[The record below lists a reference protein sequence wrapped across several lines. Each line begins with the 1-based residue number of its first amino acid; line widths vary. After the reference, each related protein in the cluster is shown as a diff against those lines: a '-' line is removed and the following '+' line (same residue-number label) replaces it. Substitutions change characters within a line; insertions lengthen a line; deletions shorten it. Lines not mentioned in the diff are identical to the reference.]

1 MSFSTEERDQELYR
15 NIVEAHS
22 YIDRYVEGVNQAE
35 FLMDRKTQDAV
46 CMRLQQIL
54 ECSTELS
61 TKSKSK
67 LKIDWPSLVAMR
79 NKISHSYVD
88 IDADI
93 VWEVID
99 ELEEFSKLIEWA
111 KKNTG

>member
-1 MSFSTEERDQELYR
+1 
-15 NIVEAHS
+15 
-22 YIDRYVEGVNQAE
+22 
-35 FLMDRKTQDAV
+35 MDCKTQDAV

-54 ECSTELS
+54 ECSSKLS
-61 TKSKSK
+61 MASKLR

-88 IDADI
+88 VDADI

-99 ELEEFSKLIEWA
+99 ELEEFSKLIDWA
-111 KKNTG
+111 KQNI